1 MIRLSNNIFGFR
13 SRKKRGASWYI
24 EHLIRLTFALT
35 LSLLLIS
42 GGGEHAEDQL
52 RLIPFFFTL
61 LVLHGLSVF
70 INYNPECQNN
80 RLKVHRLP
88 LTFIPFLLWLLF
100 SANFLSNVP
109 WRAQIDLIIYFEAWI
124 ILWIACN
131 HILRLRDLRMALSL
145 IVLTFLVHLYLGYD
159 QFFHG
164 RSISELGVPK
174 KIRGLFSESTSFVF
188 LMSLFFAVTIP
199 LVRLRFW
206 KVSVRCALATLLFLC
221 FFALIF
227 AHNLQGYWMLLIAL
241 VSGCFFTPNKR
252 SKQIIF
258 VMAISVLAGLSYA
271 CLSVW
276 IIAFSDYFSSAFRIG
291 ADLYGLSILWSSFL
305 LFINHGLWGVGL
317 AAYGDQLF
325 QIKSAAFPL
334 AVDHPQNF
342 YLLSLSELG
351 VIGFFALMAPILSLS
366 RKTWQQ
372 FKQTPKWTLFEDH
385 RRVPTVRFYL
395 SACGAFILSFALA
408 GSFYSVAEKPFF
420 LCMFALALCILCF
433 SQTEMWLSLRKS
445 NQLRAVYAGFT
456 LLFASFFAYDA
467 YRVFQSQVFL
477 ELASQKMEVSLF
489 SDEAFGDTDLKELVK
504 IVDIALAHN
513 RENLDAWL
521 LKSTILNARYN
532 YNPIRYEGDPSAM
545 LEASQF
551 ALDRQKKHWKV
562 WMRHGISLAVN
573 GELDSAEQSLLHA
586 LKLAPQ
592 NFDTNFYMAFF
603 CYQLIQ
609 DYDRSQRYL
618 DKALELQPRNKEA
631 WELSRKLSL

>member
-1 MIRLSNNIFGFR
+1 MLRLSNNIFGFR
-13 SRKKRGASWYI
+13 SRKKRGASWYL
-24 EHLIRLTFALT
+24 EQLIRLIFGLT
-35 LSLLLIS
+35 LSLLLVS
-42 GGGEHAEDQL
+42 GGGEHSEDQL

-61 LVLHGLSVF
+61 LLLHGLSVF
-70 INYNPECQNN
+70 INYNPASQNN
-80 RLKVHRLP
+80 RLRVHWLP
-88 LTFIPFLLWLLF
+88 LIFLPFLLWLLF

-109 WRAQIDLIIYFEAWI
+109 WRAQIDLIIYLEAWI

-131 HILRLRDLRMALSL
+131 HILRLRNLRMALGFL
-145 IVLTFLVHLYLGYD
+145 IIAFLVHLYVGYD

-164 RSISELGVPK
+164 RSITELGIPK
-174 KIRGLFSESTSFVF
+174 KISGLFSKSASFVF
-188 LMSLFFAVTIP
+188 LMSLFFAVTLP
-199 LVRLRFW
+199 LARLRFW
-206 KVSVRCALATLLFLC
+206 KVSVRCTLATLLFLS

-227 AHNLQGYWMLLIAL
+227 AHNLQGYWMLLFAL
-241 VSGCFFTPNKR
+241 GSSCFFTPNKR
-252 SKQIIF
+252 FKQIIF
-258 VMAISVLAGLSYA
+258 LLAISVIGGLCYTG
-271 CLSVW
+271 LSVW
-276 IIAFSDYFSSAFRIG
+276 IPAFGDYFFSAFRISG
-291 ADLYGLSILWSSFL
+291 DSYGLSILWSSFL

-317 AAYGDQLF
+317 AAYGDHLF

-334 AVDHPQNF
+334 AVEHPQNF

-351 VIGFFALMAPILSLS
+351 LIGLFALVAPIFFLS
-366 RKTWQQ
+366 RMAWLQ
-372 FKQTPKWTLFEDH
+372 FKQTPKWTLFEGH

-408 GSFYSVAEKPFF
+408 CNFYSVAKKPFF
-420 LCMFALALCILCF
+420 LCIFALVLCILGF
-433 SQTEMWLSLRKS
+433 TQTKMWLSFRKS

-456 LLFASFFAYDA
+456 FLFASFFAYDA

-477 ELASQKMEVSLF
+477 ELASQKMDDTLF
-489 SDEAFGDTDLKELVK
+489 SDEAFGDADLEEMVRT
-504 IVDIALAHN
+504 VDIALEYN

-521 LKSTILNARYN
+521 LKSMILNARYN

-551 ALDRQKKHWKV
+551 ALDRQKKHWKI

-573 GELDSAEQSLLHA
+573 GELESAEQSLLRA

-592 NFDTNFYMAFF
+592 NFETNFYMAFF

-609 DYDRSQRYL
+609 DYDRSKRFL
-618 DKALELQPRNKEA
+618 DKALDLQPKNKEA

>member
-1 MIRLSNNIFGFR
+1 MLRLSNNIFGFR
-13 SRKKRGASWYI
+13 SRKKRGAFWYV
-24 EHLIRLTFALT
+24 EQLIRFTFALT
-35 LSLLLIS
+35 LSLMLIL
-42 GGGEHAEDQL
+42 GGGGHAEDQL
-52 RLIPFFFTL
+52 LLIPFFFTL
-61 LVLHGLSVF
+61 LVLHGLAVF
-70 INYNPECQNN
+70 INYNPKSQNN
-80 RLKVHRLP
+80 RLKVHLLP
-88 LTFIPFLLWLLF
+88 LAFLPFLLWLLF

-124 ILWIACN
+124 MLWIACN
-131 HILRLRDLRMALSL
+131 HNLGIPNLRMALGL
-145 IVLTFLVHLYLGYD
+145 IILAFLVHIYFGYD

-174 KIRGLFSESTSFVF
+174 KIKGLFSKSTSFVF
-188 LMSLFFAVTIP
+188 LMSLFFAATLP
-199 LVRLRFW
+199 LARLRFW
-206 KVSVRCALATLLFLC
+206 KVSVRCALATFLFLC

-241 VSGCFFTPNKR
+241 VSGCFFMYNKR

-258 VMAISVLAGLSYA
+258 ILAITVLAVLSYA
-271 CLSVW
+271 GLSVW
-276 IIAFSDYFSSAFRIG
+276 ILAFGDYFSSAFRIS
-291 ADLYGLSILWSSFL
+291 ADSYWLSILWSSFL

-342 YLLSLSELG
+342 YLLSLCELG
-351 VIGFFALMAPILSLS
+351 VIGLFALITPIFSLS
-366 RKTWQQ
+366 IKAWQQ
-372 FKQTPKWTLFEDH
+372 FKQTPKLTLFEGH

-408 GSFYSVAEKPFF
+408 CNFYSVAKQPFF
-420 LCMFALALCILCF
+420 LCMFALALSILAF
-433 SQTEMWLSLRKS
+433 SQTKMWLSLRKS
-445 NQLRAVYAGFT
+445 NQIRAVYAGFAFF
-456 LLFASFFAYDA
+456 FACFFAYDA

-477 ELASQKMEVSLF
+477 ELASQGMEDSLF
-489 SDEAFGDTDLKELVK
+489 SDEAFGDTDLEELVR
-504 IVDIALAHN
+504 IVDIALEHN

-532 YNPIRYEGDPSAM
+532 YNPIRYEADPSAM
-545 LEASQF
+545 LEASKF
-551 ALDRQKKHWKV
+551 ALDRQKKHWKI

-573 GELDSAEQSLLHA
+573 GELESAEQSFLRA

-609 DYDRSQRYL
+609 DYDRAERYL